1 MSSTKAQFPHRV
13 GAVAAAVAAIAAV
26 AVSALAIGA
35 GVSGAAAA
43 AQPRT
48 LTVAYAALDLSQPM
62 GAQLLYHRLQQAA
75 SNVCGSL
82 DRADIGAYLRWQ
94 RCYDGTLQRAVLQI
108 DAPQLLAVY
117 HIDAAHA
124 RTAG

>member
-1 MSSTKAQFPHRV
+1 MSSTNTQFPHRV
-13 GAVAAAVAAIAAV
+13 GAAVAAVAAIAAV
-26 AVSALAIGA
+26 AVSALAIGS
-35 GVSGAAAA
+35 GVSAAAGAAP
-43 AQPRT
+43 PRT
-48 LTVAYAALDLSQPM
+48 LRIAYAALDLSQPM

-75 SNVCGSL
+75 SNACGSL
-82 DRADIGAYLRWQ
+82 DRADVGAYLRWQ

-124 RTAG
+124 RRAG

>member
-1 MSSTKAQFPHRV
+1 MSSTKTQFPHRV
-13 GAVAAAVAAIAAV
+13 GAAVAAIAAV
-26 AVSALAIGA
+26 AVSAIVIAA
-35 GVSGAAAA
+35 GVSGDAGG

-48 LTVAYAALDLSQPM
+48 LRVAYAALDLSQPM
-62 GAQLLYHRLQQAA
+62 GAQLLYHRLQQA
-75 SNVCGSL
+75 SSSVCGSL

-108 DAPQLLAVY
+108 DAPQLLALY
-117 HIDAAHA
+117 RSDAAHA